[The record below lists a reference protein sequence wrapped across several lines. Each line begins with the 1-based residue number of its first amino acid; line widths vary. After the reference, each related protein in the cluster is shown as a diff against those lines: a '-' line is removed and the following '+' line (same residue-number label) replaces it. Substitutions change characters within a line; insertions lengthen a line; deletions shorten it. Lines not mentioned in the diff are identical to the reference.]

1 MGGTYEIF
9 EKSPDGRL
17 VFVEQIESLEQAK
30 VRFFSLTQS
39 SRREYLIWDP
49 ARGREVVLRAAA
61 AA

>member
-1 MGGTYEIF
+1 
-9 EKSPDGRL
+9 
-17 VFVEQIESLEQAK
+17 